1 MTKSFMRWT
10 FADSPPIAP
19 SLPNGVTIE
28 PIRDADLRVVAH
40 LMVDGYRG
48 TIDFEGETDDDAL
61 EELQGAID
69 GANGPVIRA
78 GWLMARNPEGRPAAA
93 IAVVRWRGMPFISYV
108 FTAAADKG
116 RGHGSALIQRVGTEL
131 AAAGEHELVLFVT
144 VGNPARSLY
153 ERLGFVEAVDPGA
166 DDSEAAATS

>member
-1 MTKSFMRWT
+1 MRWT
-10 FADSPPIAP
+10 FAEHPPTVP
-19 SLPNGVTIE
+19 TVQKGVPIE
-28 PIRDADLRVVAH
+28 PIQDGDLPAVAH

-48 TIDFEGETDDDAL
+48 TIDFEDETDDDAL
-61 EELQGAID
+61 DELQGAID
-69 GANGPVIRA
+69 GANGPVIPA
-78 GWLMARNPEGRPAAA
+78 GWLMARSPEGRPAAA

-116 RGHGSALIQRVGTEL
+116 RGYAGALVQRVGAEL
-131 AAAGEHELVLFVT
+131 DAAGERELVLFVT

-153 ERLGFVEAVDPGA
+153 ERLGFVEAVDPDA